1 MNRWN
6 KNRYWKMICFLL
18 ANLSICSCL
27 DTREAREVHA
37 SFYHWQSDLNISSF
51 EKEYLEKLEV
61 EEIYLRF
68 FDLDWNAQNGVVPVG
83 PLQVEN
89 HNLPKHLKVIPTIFI
104 TNRCF
109 TNIEEADLPD
119 LIEKMARKIRTQLEQ
134 LGVAEINQLQMDCD
148 WTRSTRYLYF
158 RFLELLQEEFSK
170 VKLSATIR
178 LHQIK
183 YREET
188 GVPPVDRGALMFY
201 NMGDLEKTTTEN
213 SIFDWNTAAAYLG
226 RLPDYPLDLDLAL
239 PVFSWGVLFRNGKMI
254 KLINNLQEE
263 DFRDTSRFKISQT
276 PWVEV
281 VKSTYLQ
288 GYYLYQGDRLRLES
302 VAPNALIEAAG
313 HLSEKMMTE
322 RLNVIYYHLDS
333 TTLKKYSYAQFQTI
347 KEALANP

>member
-1 MNRWN
+1 
-6 KNRYWKMICFLL
+6 MICFLL
-18 ANLSICSCL
+18 ASLFVCSCMENKK
-27 DTREAREVHA
+27 TREVHT

-51 EKEYLEKLEV
+51 EKEYLEKLKV
-61 EEIYLRF
+61 KEIYLRF
-68 FDLDWNAQNGVVPVG
+68 FDLDWNAQEGVI
-83 PLQVEN
+83 PLGVLEVDRS
-89 HNLPKHLKVIPTIFI
+89 LPDDLKVIPTVFI

-109 TNIEEADLPD
+109 SNIEEADLPD
-119 LIEKMARKIRTQLEQ
+119 LIEKMAIKISSQLEQ
-134 LGVAEINQLQMDCD
+134 LGIAEIDQLQMDCD
-148 WTRSTRYLYF
+148 WTQSTRYLYF
-158 RFLELLQEEFSK
+158 RFLELLQAKFSK

-226 RLPDYPLDLDLAL
+226 RLPDYPLDLDVAL

-254 KLINNLQEE
+254 KLINKLQEE
-263 DFRDTSRFKISQT
+263 DLRDSSRFEISQA

-302 VAPNALIEAAG
+302 VAPKALIEAAE

-347 KEALANP
+347 KEVLANP